1 MKNDICTKL
10 YLISS
15 MNETSERPQW
25 AQTKTLKSEKVKD
38 LEHLIKRRK
47 CTREEM
53 IRLPPIPDNLQDPMP
68 MVSPFVNLSFPLG
81 PKVSFKQT
89 LNANHIRTVRYLQDK
104 LKVTSATNAIWTC
117 FIVHGQL
124 RCFSYQ
130 K

>member
-68 MVSPFVNLSFPLG
+68 MVSPFVNL
-81 PKVSFKQT
+81 
-89 LNANHIRTVRYLQDK
+89 YLSPGTQ
-104 LKVTSATNAIWTC
+104 SQ
-117 FIVHGQL
+117 F
-124 RCFSYQ
+124 
-130 K
+130 

>member
-38 LEHLIKRRK
+38 LQHLIKRGK

-68 MVSPFVNLSFPLG
+68 MVSPFVNL
-81 PKVSFKQT
+81 
-89 LNANHIRTVRYLQDK
+89 YLSRGTQ
-104 LKVTSATNAIWTC
+104 SQ
-117 FIVHGQL
+117 F
-124 RCFSYQ
+124 
-130 K
+130 